1 MLKIL
6 FKTFLF
12 VFPITSHSVE
22 LSDNEHKSY
31 AQACYK
37 EVKTVLYCNKAT
49 VVPSKTFSYYNSEV
63 LNMHDDGANISTLI
77 KSSFQCKGGD
87 SKGWSK
93 SITEEHEKQ
102 YKCIFLNTERG
113 GINQPELLIQL
124 DNKRKTPNKIYA
136 KTVTKPTNNDCI
148 FTGSKLKS
156 LIPEYKVEY
165 DIVRKTSEVYSEV
178 YVADSCWVRGMFGMG
193 FVSKNYPNFWT
204 PKNPLDFL
212 FL

>member
-1 MLKIL
+1 MLKTLLKI
-6 FKTFLF
+6 FLL
-12 VFPITSHSVE
+12 VFPTISHAVE

-31 AQACYK
+31 AQACSQQ
-37 EVKTVLYCNKAT
+37 VQTVQLCGPAELI
-49 VVPSKTFSYYNSEV
+49 PSKTFKYYNSKV
-63 LNMHDDGANISTLI
+63 LNIHDNGADISTPI
-77 KSSFQCKGGD
+77 ISSYQCKSGD

-93 SITEEHEKQ
+93 SITKEYVES

-136 KTVTKPTNNDCI
+136 KTVTEPANNDCI

-165 DIVRKTSEVYSEV
+165 DIVRKTSEI
-178 YVADSCWVRGMFGMG
+178 YVADSCWVREIFGLG